1 MPSSPTPAETRLIPA
16 GPAALA
22 EAGAL
27 IRKGQFVAFP
37 TETVYGLGANALE
50 EIPVSS
56 IFAAKLRPRIN
67 PLIVHVLGLQEAEK
81 LVEFNQPAAA
91 LAEAFL
97 PGGMTL
103 VLPRR
108 EPCPLALLVSAGL
121 DSAAIRSPAH
131 PVARGLLSAAGVP
144 IAAPSANRSG
154 SISPTT
160 AAHALSELDGVLPV
174 ILDGGACQIGLES
187 TIVGFE
193 ADTPV
198 LLRKGAVTRE
208 AIEQVV
214 GPTVASNSGKLLAP
228 GMMTSHYAPTAQ
240 IRLNAD
246 SVEEQEALLGFG
258 SVLPPGNYPML
269 NLSPRSDLSEA
280 AANLFSM
287 LRILD
292 KSGIEQIAV
301 MPIPQV
307 GLGEAINDR
316 LARAA
321 APRDGWAHDAE
332 NLK

>member
-1 MPSSPTPAETRLIPA
+1 MYSSPPSAKTRVTSA
-16 GPAALA
+16 DPAAVA

-27 IRKGQFVAFP
+27 IRKGKLVAFP

-50 EIPVSS
+50 DTPVSS

-67 PLIVHVLGLQEAEK
+67 PLIVHVLDLVEAEK
-81 LVEFNQPAAA
+81 LVEFNQPASE
-91 LAEAFL
+91 LAEAFW
-97 PGGMTL
+97 PGGVTL

-108 EPCPLALLVSAGL
+108 KPCPLAHLVSAGL
-121 DSAAIRSPAH
+121 DSAAVRSPVH
-131 PVARGLLSAAGVP
+131 PVARGLLNAAGVP

-160 AAHALSELDGVLPV
+160 AAHALSELDGELSL

-187 TIVGFE
+187 TIIGFE

-208 AIEQVV
+208 AIEQIV
-214 GPTVASNSGKLLAP
+214 GSTRVPNSGKLLAP
-228 GMMTSHYAPTAQ
+228 GMMASHYAPRAQ
-240 IRLNAD
+240 LRLNAD
-246 SVEEQEALLGFG
+246 SVEKQEALLAFG
-258 SVLPPGNYPML
+258 GALPPGSYPTL
-269 NLSPRSDLSEA
+269 NLSSRSDLTEA

-292 KSGIEQIAV
+292 KSGIKRIAV
-301 MPIPQV
+301 MPIPEV